1 MGKVIAG
8 RLLGLNSRV
17 IAVGKD
23 IETLPDDP
31 KLTKISVDVSE
42 WDNLFEQIQQIG
54 PVHGLV
60 NNAGVAHIESFLET
74 TQHGWDKYVQY
85 LKNYNI

>member
-8 RLLGLNSRV
+8 RLLGLNSQV
-17 IAVGKD
+17 TAVGKD

-31 KLTKISVDVSE
+31 MMTKLSVDVSK

-74 TQHGWDKYVQY
+74 TQHGWDEYVKYFIHY
-85 LKNYNI
+85 P